1 MSLNLNDPPSPG
13 PSKYHMSPAFNDAVN
28 DAQFVRTFGIAA
40 LVCSI
45 LTLFWAAIGI
55 GVGIAVLGFGKT
67 RYYRV
72 LGLAVTIVSIA
83 GVLLAPLRVLGCVV
97 LALGVGW
104 KGLDI
109 LGLLSREGKGD
120 PDWQVTRKRV
130 LVGMTF
136 SAIGLLVDVAWT
148 TLFLIALWNAV
159 N

>member
-1 MSLNLNDPPSPG
+1 MSLNLNDPPSPK

-45 LTLFWAAIGI
+45 LTIIWAAIGI

-67 RYYRV
+67 RYYRT

-97 LALGVGW
+97 LALVIGW

-109 LGLLSREGKGD
+109 LNLLSREGKED
-120 PDWQVTRKRV
+120 PDWQETRKRV
-130 LVGMTF
+130 FVGIAF
-136 SAIGLLVDVAWT
+136 SAIGLLVNVAWT
-148 TLFLIALWNAV
+148 TWFLIVLWQAMH
-159 N
+159 